1 MPHTVMQRLRG
12 TFLLSCLLVGALAAC
27 SDGSDATPVA
37 PVPPPETPTEPE
49 PQPAS
54 TPNILFIVMDDLGVD
69 QLSVFG
75 YGGLTPAQTPSI
87 DTIAEEGIRFR
98 NAWSMP
104 TCSPSRA
111 AFFEGRYPFR
121 TDVRNAIVSTDLANS
136 QVSPFEVTIPKVLK
150 QQGYVNAVVG
160 KMHISGSEL
169 NPANHPLGDS
179 VMRELGWDYFEGYLD
194 GGPFPIDTTAG
205 GVAEPGVYSCGFVP
219 NVQDDPLHGADAGAC
234 YLPDGSCSSLG
245 LADHHTPGRLCLERG
260 GILDPGASCQA
271 SVPAHINFSK
281 QNGYYT
287 AEWVINREDGSDT
300 VTPASDASSRGYR
313 TSMETDRA
321 IDWIQRQPA
330 GQPWMLSVGY
340 SAIHTPIQPPPEAL
354 LREGSAAAGAID
366 CEDVPQQR
374 GLSNQMLEAL
384 DREIGRLLVEAGLA
398 QQDEDGTLR
407 YRPEETNTA
416 VVIVGDNGTYGPSVK
431 APFNPTLAKGFPYQT
446 GIWVPMLV
454 AGPMVVEPNRD
465 VPHMVNLTDLF
476 SLFAELAG
484 TNARDAVPA
493 FRQLD
498 AVSMAPYL
506 TEPGRDSIRE
516 VNYSALGTNLSS
528 TEAALPSPCVIAA
541 YNICVQLFPQQGVCA
556 DQGGTWYGPDGA
568 AGPEGLSSCCA
579 VNDYLVAQGEA
590 PSDVMPESQAAIRDA
605 DFKLVRIAR
614 RDCETGDLHSTDE
627 FYRIDQAVPIPRLD
641 NPQLNLLLN
650 AQLSERQL
658 QAYQTLAA
666 TLEQLEASEIECPGD
681 GNNDGVVDQEDVSN
695 WERFSQL
702 NEGRSSWYDF
712 NLDGR
717 TDEEDLAVIEANMGL
732 DCRSP

>member
-1 MPHTVMQRLRG
+1 MPSNIIQRLRRPL
-12 TFLLSCLLVGALAAC
+12 LLSCLLVGALAGC
-27 SDGSDATPVA
+27 SDGSDAIPVA
-37 PVPPPETPTEPE
+37 PIPPPEVPPAE

-69 QLSVFG
+69 QLPAFG
-75 YGGLTPAQTPSI
+75 YGGLTPAQTPNI
-87 DTIAEEGIRFR
+87 DSIAEAGVRFR

-111 AFFEGRYPFR
+111 AFFEGRFPFR

-136 QVSPFEVTIPKVLK
+136 QVSPFEFTIPKVLK
-150 QQGYVNAVVG
+150 QQGYVSAVVG
-160 KMHISGSEL
+160 KMHISGSDV
-169 NPANHPLGDS
+169 NPANHPFGDS

-205 GVAEPGVYSCGFVP
+205 GVAEEGVYSCGFVP
-219 NVQDDPLHGADAGAC
+219 NTRDDPLHGADQGAC
-234 YLPDGSCSSLG
+234 YRSDGSCSL
-245 LADHHTPGRLCLERG
+245 LDVDDHHTPGRLCLEQG
-260 GILDPGASCQA
+260 GIFDPGSSCEP
-271 SVPAHINFSK
+271 SVPAHLNFSR

-287 AEWVINREDGSDT
+287 AAWVTNREDGSDA
-300 VTPASDASSRGYR
+300 VIPASDVSSRGYR
-313 TSMETDRA
+313 TIMETDRA
-321 IDWIQRQPA
+321 ISWINRQPA

-340 SAIHTPIQPPPEAL
+340 SAIHTPIQPPPESL
-354 LREGSAAAGAID
+354 LPEGFESAGAID

-374 GLSNQMLEAL
+374 GLSNQMLEAM
-384 DREIGRLLVEAGLA
+384 DHEIGRLLVESGLA
-398 QQDEDGTLR
+398 QQDNDGTLR
-407 YRPEETNTA
+407 YLPEATNTA
-416 VVIVGDNGTYGPSVK
+416 IVIVGDNGTYGPSVK

-465 VPHMVNLTDLF
+465 VPHMVNVTDLF
-476 SLFAELAG
+476 SLFAEVAQV
-484 TNARDAVPA
+484 NIRDVVPA

-498 AVSMAPYL
+498 AVPMISYL
-506 TEPGRDSIRE
+506 TEPGRESIRE

-528 TEAALPSPCVIAA
+528 SEVAPPPPCVIAA
-541 YNICVQLFPQQGVCA
+541 YNICVELFPQKGVCG

-568 AGPEGLSSCCA
+568 AGPEGLPSCCA

-590 PSDVMPESQAAIRDA
+590 TADVMPESQAAIRDTE
-605 DFKLVRIAR
+605 FKLVRIER
-614 RDCETGDLHSTDE
+614 RDCVTGELQTTDE
-627 FYRIDQAVPIPRLD
+627 LYRIDEAVPVPRLD

-650 AQLSERQL
+650 AQLSERQTA
-658 QAYQTLAA
+658 AYQSLGAA
-666 TLEQLEASEIECPGD
+666 LTQLETSEIECPGD

-717 TDEEDLAVIEANMGL
+717 TDEADLAIIEANMGL
-732 DCRSP
+732 DCR